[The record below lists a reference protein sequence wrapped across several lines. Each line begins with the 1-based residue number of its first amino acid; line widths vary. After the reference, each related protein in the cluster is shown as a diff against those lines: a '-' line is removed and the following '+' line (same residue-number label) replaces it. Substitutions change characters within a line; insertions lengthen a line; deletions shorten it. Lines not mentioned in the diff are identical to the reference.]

1 MDSREPS
8 SHSFNSVLDT
18 VWTLLADGQR
28 LRQSPFHQG
37 VLGTSTPRGP
47 SVRYVVLRR
56 VDRDRGVLAFHTDRR
71 SEKWAELQR
80 DPRVSLCFHGQGV
93 QVRAEGRAELH
104 TDDEDAELQWQRTGL
119 MSRRAYLCDPGPGGV
134 LSAPGSGL
142 PAHLVKDRP
151 TEAESAAVALE
162 TERRR
167 VEVETA
173 LTVTVRPLPRV
184 TAPVPRSSGLWPPSS
199 SAASSAPRC

>member
-134 LSAPGSGL
+134 LSAPDSGL

-151 TEAESAAVALE
+151 TEAESAAGRANFAV
-162 TERRR
+162 
-167 VEVETA
+167 
-173 LTVTVRPLPRV
+173 VTVPLQRLEWLHLAFDGHRRARFERV
-184 TAPVPRSSGLWPPSS
+184 GQGPWRGAWLVP
-199 SAASSAPRC
+199 